1 VGQPPYSNDITCHIT
16 LWADIL
22 RYRKSKIKCINEGTA
37 PCQKCRKSR
46 IPGCEL
52 SRPPNKTPRKAIR
65 RDRLD
70 TPGRRSV
77 NEHENESPV
86 PSSTA
91 TSPARVAQDLQPS
104 TQKFAHDD
112 GDLSQTDRH
121 LTGLSTDLVLK
132 SLNVFVNKYPELAI
146 LHLPSFAKKHQSQD
160 TKEIKTLLAALLAI
174 TRSHPLLIT
183 FPWESSLLPKERYA
197 EYARDRLSRSSFEAP
212 RLEVAQALLIMTVY
226 EWGTREFHR
235 AWIYCGK

>member
-1 VGQPPYSNDITCHIT
+1 M
-16 LWADIL
+16 
-22 RYRKSKIKCINEGTA
+22 
-37 PCQKCRKSR
+37 
-46 IPGCEL
+46 
-52 SRPPNKTPRKAIR
+52 
-65 RDRLD
+65 
-70 TPGRRSV
+70 V
-77 NEHENESPV
+77 N
-86 PSSTA
+86 
-91 TSPARVAQDLQPS
+91 SPARVGPDFLPNAQNL
-104 TQKFAHDD
+104 TGN
-112 GDLSQTDRH
+112 GDLSEVESH

-160 TKEIKTLLAALLAI
+160 SKEIKTLLAALLAI

-197 EYARDRLSRSSFEAP
+197 EYARERLSKSSFETP

-235 AWIYCGK
+235 AWIYCGEYESGPVPVQLRS

>member
-1 VGQPPYSNDITCHIT
+1 M
-16 LWADIL
+16 
-22 RYRKSKIKCINEGTA
+22 
-37 PCQKCRKSR
+37 
-46 IPGCEL
+46 
-52 SRPPNKTPRKAIR
+52 
-65 RDRLD
+65 
-70 TPGRRSV
+70 
-77 NEHENESPV
+77 
-86 PSSTA
+86 PSSSA
-91 TSPARVAQDLQPS
+91 TSPAQPDQDLRS
-104 TQKFAHDD
+104 TTQDFTQYHD
-112 GDLSQTDRH
+112 LTLVDRH

-183 FPWESSLLPKERYA
+183 FPWESSLLRKERYA
-197 EYARDRLSRSSFEAP
+197 EYARDRLSKSSFEAP

-235 AWIYCGK
+235 AWIYCGEYQTDLPRVSSKLMSTRHRDENNAGIEQFPDRTLSTRFIPKPA